1 MLFRST
7 YIPAIFLSASPTLS
21 SFIQTTLEGLSPSLP
36 TRLSA
41 ISDRYGPLVLPEL
54 IAAYRATEEFAV
66 MVDRIMSKL
75 GYTAPPTFPAATSK
89 KDRRL
94 SKRMSMSTKRH
105 STRSL
110 SFGSG
115 SGFAPGFLASDEPV
129 RAWETAIFEPFLD
142 WQVEYPE
149 LERKYL
155 RAEMERETGGQDVM
169 QYLVSGESERGAR
182 VLWEHSVAMFA
193 LAEDAVGRALAM
205 THGYAARGLVDVL
218 DGQLVE
224 FMEKRRGELV
234 KARKGGVRPRPS
246 SKHHED
252 DDEAA
257 LEGLEYSTEDWGSFQ
272 FGLRLL
278 DTCRSI
284 TDKLAAFEGKLKT
297 RLTTLAHTVKEARND
312 PLGYTIPGTTRG
324 AVTMLRQS
332 VLNSV
337 ELASLLDPLEKPF
350 EHSLFA
356 PPPSF
361 PPSSPKP
368 EWLPPS
374 SLARPNSSSTTPSS
388 HPSSR
393 ISQSTPPF
401 PSGRLR
407 PTNSLA
413 RKGRSTCPSRPSPF
427 LPPRRSRASEKGSST
442 SLASSKSTRTTTPS
456 PSPSRRSPLST
467 STLSGLS
474 TPLRLPYPSSLP
486 QPLEAQRTASVPR
499 NSFPPSPPPSAV
511 DLPPL
516 QPSSPLLPLPHLSQL
531 SAQKP
536 SSRPGS
542 SPSPSPSSPTSPPSS
557 FLPSRASHAMEPP
570 NSSRT
575 SGTSR
580 T

>member
-1 MLFRST
+1 
-7 YIPAIFLSASPTLS
+7 
-21 SFIQTTLEGLSPSLP
+21 
-36 TRLSA
+36 
-41 ISDRYGPLVLPEL
+41 
-54 IAAYRATEEFAV
+54 

-115 SGFAPGFLASDEPV
+115 SGSAPGFLASDEPV

-361 PPSSPKP
+361 PPLLPKARMATTEFTRATQFFLHDTILAPLVAHLAEYATLPVWSTTADQLPGSKGAFDLSIPTFSLSPTETISRVGEGLFNLP
-368 EWLPPS
+368 RLFEVYADDDALAFSIETLPFVDVDSLRALHSPPPPLPVVPPS
-374 SLARPNSSSTTPSS
+374 TPRGPTHRVSSSE
-388 HPSSR
+388 
-393 ISQSTPPF
+393 
-401 PSGRLR
+401 
-407 PTNSLA
+407 
-413 RKGRSTCPSRPSPF
+413 F
-427 LPPRRSRASEKGSST
+427 LPP
-442 SLASSKSTRTTTPS
+442 LS
-456 PSPSRRSPLST
+456 P
-467 STLSGLS
+467 
-474 TPLRLPYPSSLP
+474 
-486 QPLEAQRTASVPR
+486 
-499 NSFPPSPPPSAV
+499 
-511 DLPPL
+511 
-516 QPSSPLLPLPHLSQL
+516 
-531 SAQKP
+531 
-536 SSRPGS
+536 
-542 SPSPSPSSPTSPPSS
+542 
-557 FLPSRASHAMEPP
+557 
-570 NSSRT
+570 
-575 SGTSR
+575 
-580 T
+580 